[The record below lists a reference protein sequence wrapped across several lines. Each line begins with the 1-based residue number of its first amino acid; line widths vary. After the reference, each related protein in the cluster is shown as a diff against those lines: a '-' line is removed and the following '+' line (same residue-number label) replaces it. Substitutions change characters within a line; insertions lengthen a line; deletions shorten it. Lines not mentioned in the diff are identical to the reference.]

1 MSKISIIIPAHME
14 SENLPKLIKKLEET
28 LWKEDFEVIIVND
41 DNQAASIETI
51 EKLKKEYGQ
60 VKALFFDQRIGKT
73 RSIREGFKISGGD
86 IIVIMDADLQYTPAD
101 IPRLVE
107 GLKQADVVNG
117 LRENRKDQLLR
128 ILESKI
134 YNLLMRLFF
143 GLRVH
148 DCNSGLKV
156 LKRRV
161 MEDIAEQLRRG
172 WHRYILA
179 LTVKKGYSIIE
190 ISVRHYARAFGKS
203 KFSSSPLK
211 LLHGF
216 CDLLSVRRIMTR

>member
-1 MSKISIIIPAHME
+1 ME
-14 SENLPKLIKKLEET
+14 SENLPKLMIKLEEA
-28 LWKEDFEVIIVND
+28 LRNEDFEVIIVND
-41 DNQAASIETI
+41 DNEAASIQTI
-51 EKLKKEYGQ
+51 EKLEKECAE
-60 VKALFFDQRIGKT
+60 VKALLFDQRIGKT
-73 RSIREGFKISGGD
+73 ESIREGFKESGGD
-86 IIVIMDADLQYTPAD
+86 IIVLMDADLQYTPAD

-117 LRENRKDQLLR
+117 LRENRNDQVIR

-143 GLRVH
+143 GLRVR

-156 LKRRV
+156 LKREV
-161 MEDIAEQLRRG
+161 MEDIAQHLRRG

-179 LTVKKGYSIIE
+179 LTAKEGYSIIE
-190 ISVRHYARAFGKS
+190 ISVRHYARTFGSS

-216 CDLLSVRRIMTR
+216 RDLLSVHACNLRR

>member
-14 SENLPKLIKKLEET
+14 SENLPRLIKKLKET

-41 DNQAASIETI
+41 DNQAASIQTI
-51 EKLKKEYGQ
+51 EKLEEKYVE
-60 VKALFFDQRIGKT
+60 VKALLFDQRIGKT
-73 RSIREGFKISGGD
+73 RSIREGFKKSGGD

-107 GLKQADVVNG
+107 GLKQADVING
-117 LRENRKDQLLR
+117 LRENRKDQVLR

-143 GLRVH
+143 GLRVR

-156 LKRRV
+156 LKRKV

-190 ISVRHYARAFGKS
+190 ISVRHYARASGKS

-211 LLHGF
+211 LFHGF
-216 CDLLSVRRIMTR
+216 CDLLSVRRIMI